1 MEDNDMEILTAN
13 DLKTKGISAINDDL
27 LKNQEII
34 VSVHGKSKYILMDM
48 DRYNYLRECE
58 LSAAVTESLKEYQS
72 GDFINESVD
81 EHIRRIKN
89 EL

>member
-1 MEDNDMEILTAN
+1 MEVLTAN
-13 DLKTKGISAINDDL
+13 ELKTKGISAINDGL

-34 VSVHGKSKYILMDM
+34 VSVHGKNKYILMDM

-58 LSAAVTESLKEYQS
+58 LSAAVAESLKEYQS

-81 EHIRRIKN
+81 EHISRIKN